1 MIDIHSHII
10 PFVDDGSNSLE
21 ASLGMIK
28 EELAQGVETIVC
40 TPHLRTGYFEKSSET
55 ILENFNLLKKSSQ
68 ESGLK
73 VNLYLG
79 REIYYKHSLFMKLLE
94 EKTLPTINGGKYAL
108 IEFDVV
114 NDPDIDEVCYSLSVA
129 GYIPVI
135 AHIERYTYFRSVE
148 AVQKL
153 KRYGTLISV
162 NAEPIVA
169 SPFDAEHIF
178 VKKLLK
184 HKLVDVV
191 GSDVHKNRKNC
202 MNKAYLKVAKSD
214 REYADAIFS
223 RNAEKIISGK

>member
-1 MIDIHSHII
+1 MIDVHSHVI
-10 PFVDDGSNSLE
+10 PFVDDGSDSLE
-21 ASLGMIK
+21 ASLGMIR
-28 EELAQGVETIVC
+28 EEIAQGVETIIC
-40 TPHLRTGYFEKSSET
+40 TPHLRAGHYEKSSET
-55 ILENFNLLKKSSQ
+55 IQENFNLLKKAVL

-79 REIYYKHSLFMKLLE
+79 REIFYKHSFFVKMLE

-108 IEFDVV
+108 IEFDMSS
-114 NDPDIDEVCYSLSVA
+114 DPDIDEVCYMVNVA

-135 AHIERYTYFRSVE
+135 AHIERYAYFRSVE
-148 AVQKL
+148 SVKKL

-169 SPFDAEHIF
+169 SPFDSEHIF

-214 REYADAIFS
+214 REYADAIFGK
-223 RNAEKIISGK
+223 NAEKVLFGK